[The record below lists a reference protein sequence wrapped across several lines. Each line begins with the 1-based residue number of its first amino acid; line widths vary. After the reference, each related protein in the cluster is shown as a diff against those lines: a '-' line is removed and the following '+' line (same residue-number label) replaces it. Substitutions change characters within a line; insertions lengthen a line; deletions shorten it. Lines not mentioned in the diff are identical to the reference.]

1 MPPDTPLLRGT
12 LDVLILKA
20 LALQPLHGLG
30 VSRRVEQ
37 ITQGAYVVRPGS
49 LFPALHRLEQAGW
62 LAASWGESENSR
74 RAKFYRLTA
83 AGQRQLARDTAEWQR
98 IASVMTTALEL
109 G

>member
-1 MPPDTPLLRGT
+1 MPDETPILRGT

-37 ITQGAYVVRPGS
+37 ITRGAYTVRPGS

-62 LAASWGESENSR
+62 LAATWGESETNR
-74 RAKFYRLTA
+74 RAKYYKLTA
-83 AGQRQLARDTAEWQR
+83 AGHRQLARGTAEWKR
-98 IASVMTTALEL
+98 VAGVMTAALDV

>member
-37 ITQGAYVVRPGS
+37 ITRGAYVVRPGS
-49 LFPALHRLEQAGW
+49 LFPALHRLEQSGW
-62 LAASWGESENSR
+62 LVASWGESENGR
-74 RAKFYRLTA
+74 RAKFYRLTT
-83 AGQRQLARDTAEWQR
+83 AGRRQLVHDTAEWQR
-98 IASVMTTALEL
+98 IAGVMTAALEL